1 MRPQGQSPDPEA
13 RPRGPVRSVPLRA
26 ALISSVYL
34 ALITALARLSGQ
46 ELLLFPEL
54 AALTTTVIAI
64 PGHPWARSP
73 RLLVL
78 TPLLTGAVGIVVINL
93 LPYGPVAVTLVVA
106 LSLLLIR
113 ALRSPVMPALAS
125 GMLPLALGVHSWLY
139 PLALLPGCLGLA
151 LWIVLRRRR
160 GTSPPSATPEQQPAP
175 PRGDPPG
182 SPLPPLGLWLGP
194 LALFLAGA
202 LLLVQ
207 GLGSRLVLYPPLLV
221 LAWETLARPDHCPWR
236 GRPWALLAA
245 IAAAAVSGQLLVHWL
260 GPQPQTTALAVM
272 LVALVLRALGLI
284 CPPVFAVVLLP
295 FVLHHPPDSFPL
307 HVLAGT
313 AWLLLVAALSEAH
326 RRRSGGR
333 ECPQ

>member
-1 MRPQGQSPDPEA
+1 MRPQGQSPDPQGS
-13 RPRGPVRSVPLRA
+13 PRGSVRAVPLRA

-54 AALTTTVIAI
+54 AALTTTVIGL
-64 PGHPWARSP
+64 PGHGWARSP

-78 TPLLTGAVGIVVINL
+78 TPLLTGVVGIVVINL

-139 PLALLPGCLGLA
+139 PLALVPGCLGLA
-151 LWIVLRRRR
+151 LWIVLRRRWE
-160 GTSPPSATPEQQPAP
+160 TTPPSATPNQQPAP
-175 PRGDPPG
+175 PRNDPAG

-202 LLLVQ
+202 LLLVH

-221 LAWETLARPDHCPWR
+221 LAWETLARPDHCPWSR
-236 GRPWALLAA
+236 RPWALLGA
-245 IAAAAVSGQLLVHWL
+245 IAVAAVSGQLLVHWL

-272 LVALVLRALGLI
+272 LVALVLRGLGLI
-284 CPPVFAVVLLP
+284 CPPVFAVALLP

-313 AWLLLVAALSEAH
+313 AWLVLVAALTEAH

-333 ECPQ
+333 ECPE